1 MYGSYGSY
9 SSMSATSAP
18 VYTTSGNLRSRDASC
33 AFPSWPRRSSLSHQD
48 LDSPRATS
56 FLSDDDLY
64 LCDHPSS
71 DDDSHSISSSS
82 SNSGSSLGSASPPTT
97 ALALESPG
105 RAAPSEAE
113 ILGMQRERANMR
125 KELMKMVMQEK
136 ERRRAARQ
144 QQCRSKSSPKK
155 SSCKSVRGVM
165 APISEE

>member
-33 AFPSWPRRSSLSHQD
+33 AFPSWPRRSSLSDQD
-48 LDSPRATS
+48 VDSPRATS
-56 FLSDDDLY
+56 FVSDDDLY

-82 SNSGSSLGSASPPTT
+82 SNSSSLGSASPPTT

-113 ILGMQRERANMR
+113 ILGMQRERLNMR

-144 QQCRSKSSPKK
+144 QQNRKSSPKK
-155 SSCKSVRGVM
+155 SSCKSARSIM
-165 APISEE
+165 TPISEE